1 MPILRNCLQV
11 KGCQLLFIYLYRATF
26 VNLVLI
32 LKVLHKDK
40 ELSEVFRLELQKH
53 DAKRKIIGQNLL
65 AQENILQALTETN
78 AR

>member
-11 KGCQLLFIYLYRATF
+11 KGWQLLFICPYRATF